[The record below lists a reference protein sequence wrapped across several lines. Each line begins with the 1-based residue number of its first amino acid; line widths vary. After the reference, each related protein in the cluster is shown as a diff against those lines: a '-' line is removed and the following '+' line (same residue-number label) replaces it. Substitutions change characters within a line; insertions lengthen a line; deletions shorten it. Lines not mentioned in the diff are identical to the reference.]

1 MSYTIKWRKAFTKS
15 EINTVFC
22 KMDKSDKHLLI
33 GILEDALYIIAE
45 AQHEYPAIN
54 TFVTKEFKELGKG
67 KYYKKSKYIGIS
79 AALGGM
85 LKQHK
90 KTKDKDF
97 TVHQLKNIE
106 LLLHG
111 FEIINKDLV
120 ANKWPESIFVPHI
133 IFEEE

>member
-22 KMDKSDKHLLI
+22 KMAKDDKQLLI
-33 GILEDALYIIAE
+33 SILEDALYIIAE
-45 AQHEYPAIN
+45 AQHEYSFIN

-79 AALGGM
+79 AAIGGM

-111 FEIINKDLV
+111 FEILNKDLV
-120 ANKWPESIFVPHI
+120 ANKWPETIFVPHI

>member
-15 EINTVFC
+15 DINTVFC
-22 KMDKSDKHLLI
+22 KMAKDDKHLLI
-33 GILEDALYIIAE
+33 SILEDALYIIAE
-45 AQHEYPAIN
+45 AQHEYPNIN
-54 TFVTKEFKELGKG
+54 DYVTREFKELGKG
-67 KYYKKSKYIGIS
+67 KYYKNRKYIGIT

-97 TVHQLKNIE
+97 TVYQLKNIE
-106 LLLHG
+106 SMLGG
-111 FEIINKDLV
+111 FDVINNVLK
-120 ANKWPESIFVPHI
+120 AGKWPETIFAPDL

>member
-1 MSYTIKWRKAFTKS
+1 ML
-15 EINTVFC
+15 IN
-22 KMDKSDKHLLI
+22 
-33 GILEDALYIIAE
+33 ILQDALYVIAE
-45 AQHEYPAIN
+45 AQHEYPFIN

-79 AALGGM
+79 AAIGGM

-111 FEIINKDLV
+111 FEILNKDLV
-120 ANKWPESIFVPHI
+120 ANKWPETIFVPHI

>member
-1 MSYTIKWRKAFTKS
+1 MTYTIKWRKAHTHTD
-15 EINTVFC
+15 INTVFC
-22 KMDKSDKHLLI
+22 KMSKSDKDLLI
-33 GILEDALYIIAE
+33 SILEDALYIIAE
-45 AQHEYPAIN
+45 AQHEFTAIN

-67 KYYKKSKYIGIS
+67 EYYKRSKYIGIT
-79 AALGGM
+79 AAIGGM

-97 TVHQLKNIE
+97 TVYQLKNIE
-106 LLLHG
+106 LLLNG

-120 ANKWPESIFVPHI
+120 ANKWPETIFAPRI